1 MGVWNNV
8 PSPNSGGISS
18 LLFDVKIEYT
28 HATANSALYQQQFA
42 RLHKADQRIGE
53 PELPFSSHRKNIF
66 SSCVTF
72 QNARFADN
80 SILPPSF
87 LILLLHC
94 KSMLLFEIK
103 VGALLTNNGLK
114 FWNAPKLWSN
124 SSLFLVEVSTRW
136 WNVSNSF
143 LLVLL
148 FISWRILNIKI
159 YLPMTQKNPRI
170 QRQRSV
176 STG

>member
-53 PELPFSSHRKNIF
+53 PELTFSSHCKNIF

-94 KSMLLFEIK
+94 KLIFAI
-103 VGALLTNNGLK
+103 
-114 FWNAPKLWSN
+114 
-124 SSLFLVEVSTRW
+124 
-136 WNVSNSF
+136 
-143 LLVLL
+143 
-148 FISWRILNIKI
+148 
-159 YLPMTQKNPRI
+159 
-170 QRQRSV
+170 
-176 STG
+176 